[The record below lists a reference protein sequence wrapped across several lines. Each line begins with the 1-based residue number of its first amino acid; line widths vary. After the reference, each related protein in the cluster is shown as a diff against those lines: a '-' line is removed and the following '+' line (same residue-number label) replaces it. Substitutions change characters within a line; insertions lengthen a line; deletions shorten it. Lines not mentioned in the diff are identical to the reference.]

1 MYRDF
6 AVALCLVAALA
17 MIGGAFRALY
27 GSARGASRLGKV
39 PQSPLEHCMGAS
51 RFAAG
56 IMFGTTNTPCV
67 VHKGWSLI
75 DRSSRARRAV
85 RLAVR

>member
-6 AVALCLVAALA
+6 AVALCLLAALT
-17 MIGGAFRALY
+17 MIGGAIRALY
-27 GSARGASRLGKV
+27 GSARGASRIGLV
-39 PQSPLEHCMGAS
+39 AQSPLERCMGAS

-56 IMFGTTNTPCV
+56 IMFGTANTPSAV
-67 VHKGWSLI
+67 QKGWSLI
-75 DRSSRARRAV
+75 DRTSRARRAV